1 MFFKLNRI
9 VVFLKFFTCQQL
21 SRPYYY
27 HTLIDLT
34 KQLIRD
40 EDPYGEPSL
49 TVTDIVFGRW
59 QGIFRATQKAI
70 NSIARGLRECFA
82 CRSVQEGVSYYEK
95 GFAWT
100 FTGNARN
107 TLSPRACGTNF
118 GCCTEPSVCIVTEIC
133 VQINTGSLS
142 RRVTGEPWCACP
154 YETEK

>member
-1 MFFKLNRI
+1 MVCNLGRFF
-9 VVFLKFFTCQQL
+9 VFSKSLTCLLL
-21 SRPYYY
+21 SRQKNKQ
-27 HTLIDLT
+27 TKTDLT

-40 EDPYGEPSL
+40 EDPYGELSL

-70 NSIARGLRECFA
+70 NGIARKLRKWFA

-95 GFAWT
+95 GFART

-118 GCCTEPSVCIVTEIC
+118 SCCTEPSVCIVTVIC
-133 VQINTGSLS
+133 VRVNTGSLS
-142 RRVTGEPWCACP
+142 RRVAGEP
-154 YETEK
+154 